1 MANEHAQKT
10 LAELSRELQESNA
23 RLEEAQ
29 RVAHVGHW
37 EWDLETDV
45 VVWSDE
51 TYRIFGLSPQE
62 RPMRGGADGLQS
74 HVRAMELFAR
84 RCKERLIGTAVQI
97 VRNNSG
103 HY

>member
-1 MANEHAQKT
+1 MANEDVQKT
-10 LAELSRELQESNA
+10 LAELSRDLQESKA

-51 TYRIFGLSPQE
+51 TYRIFGLKSA
-62 RPMRGGADGLQS
+62 GTSYGFSDGT
-74 HVRAMELFAR
+74 RD
-84 RCKERLIGTAVQI
+84 GPP
-97 VRNNSG
+97 
-103 HY
+103 